1 MRFFL
6 PVLTLFLGVAALHA
20 QEAPAAA
27 TASPPSAASPQPLP
41 NVKPETDGR
50 VWGALIYATN
60 DPSQLT
66 GTREK
71 PATGLPNLYERL
83 GKVFSFKHFEI
94 LGQHHQDIFREYESW
109 VVPSRDLFMKIDSK
123 GRPTRVAASNS
134 TCKSGASNRFSSK
147 ATPSSA
153 PTAPSSSV
161 APPGKTA
168 ASSSSSPSRKS
179 SPPTRHTG
187 SWLKKRAQLSQPQ
200 LVGALRCMRQQLEGA

>member
-123 GRPTRVAASNS
+123 GPADQGGGVKLHLQVWREQQVLVKSDAVLRANS
-134 TCKSGASNRFSSK
+134 PLFIGGPAWKDGRLIFVLS
-147 ATPSSA
+147 
-153 PTAPSSSV
+153 
-161 APPGKTA
+161 
-168 ASSSSSPSRKS
+168 
-179 SPPTRHTG
+179 
-187 SWLKKRAQLSQPQ
+187 LEKK
-200 LVGALRCMRQQLEGA
+200 